1 MDKRPCIDIH
11 AHYYPET
18 FLELIAADGAEF
30 GATVSTS
37 NPKGPVIDV
46 DLLHAGPPARKFI
59 DLDERVAEMDAQ
71 GVRVQAL
78 SLTQPMVDWAGGG
91 LSKKLAET
99 FNDAL
104 SDAHQAYPERL
115 VGLAP
120 PPLCTTRPWRWPS
133 LSA

>member
-46 DLLHAGPPARKFI
+46 GLLHAGPLARKFI
-59 DLDERVAEMDAQ
+59 DLDERVAEQVVKLGRDA
-71 GVRVQAL
+71 
-78 SLTQPMVDWAGGG
+78 AGQEHT
-91 LSKKLAET
+91 LA
-99 FNDAL
+99 
-104 SDAHQAYPERL
+104 R
-115 VGLAP
+115 
-120 PPLCTTRPWRWPS
+120 
-133 LSA
+133 